1 MACQYIWKGEEYS
14 REEFAQYIE
23 NNPSEFSPFLQDQE
37 VVPSKASPKTLSL
50 IRDFMQKLGINEKKV
65 NEIVVNGQ
73 KLNAD
78 GVAYPLE
85 KLVEVVNGKE
95 DVALPEEAMHIAVE
109 ILEQKDPSLFN
120 QLLGAISK
128 YQLYRNVFDVYKND
142 KLYQTSDGKPDVRKI
157 KKEAIAKAL
166 VEQIISQTEGT
177 NEKPENL
184 AQVQTWWQK
193 IINFLQNLFS
203 KTTNPF
209 QQVAE
214 QIAEGTFENGEAIS
228 TSPFLQK
235 AEENKSQDDLYKRI
249 KNESNVTIKKI
260 TEEENSYFR
269 NGEKVKKRVTDL
281 VKDYYNKIFNRGRV
295 NEEQVVSALDEA
307 RAQKGTDGH
316 ADIESILHRYIDDN
330 GELRIDDTGA
340 LAPLGRNGEVSRIN
354 PRNDSMYNTLE
365 QNLKERL
372 EQYQKEYPGTRFLME
387 QVVYDP
393 TKDEAGTIDFMAILP
408 NGKVDIL
415 DWKFINVDTTKT
427 NDVPWYKQG
436 AFNIQIEEYKRILK
450 NVYGVEGFRKT
461 EAIPIATKYKI
472 KGKEITLA
480 GIRIGNTN
488 VKLEENAYL
497 LPVPTRDQ
505 SSGNKQVDEFMA
517 KLNNLYKRIS
527 NTNVEEGRKDI
538 KKEQMNKLVYA
549 IRQLQVR
556 QNMVPAL
563 EYAKILQVESDAL
576 IQHYNEQLKDKP
588 STEPSD
594 KELGD
599 YFRKLIS
606 LIDKYN
612 PYLDIDVNLNEL
624 FKDDEEGM
632 QLLEDVSSNT
642 RIYLNKLNT
651 LLKESGDKF
660 LGERNDV
667 IGLTIAEKDLKG
679 IASTFRTISQGNTT
693 SALTAFYKM
702 TEPLLRRIDVEQNLA
717 KQEFAKITEA
727 YSKWAES
734 KGLNAKNMFSPI
746 MQKGKNKLIDTIQK
760 EFFEE
765 FAGARESHNTQW
777 FKDNVDI
784 EAFSK
789 WAKEQTARELQAAEG
804 VIYDSDPE
812 KNKELEQKN
821 LAKIKEKYNISTAKS
836 NGWGN
841 YAMLQFVK
849 EKWYSPE
856 YKELLKS
863 ENKPAL
869 DLFNYQTNLNNQAAT
884 LGVIQP
890 RVKRTF
896 LPWVRKNG
904 INEKMVFGGSFKF
917 DGFIRGL
924 TVQEDDYAYGY
935 RDPLTGELQYD
946 IHARYT
952 SDFSGGDMNE
962 VSTNL
967 FKTITLFQDEII
979 KYSNLREVTDS
990 VEALL
995 RLEKIKQSL
1004 LTDNGKI
1011 IRENG
1016 IAQTKDSNE
1025 NNYQKLFEHV
1035 QGRLYGIKKDESD
1048 LNITFGKIGDKWDEN
1063 AKKINQFIGKDV
1075 LSTNMSGRSLSLSKF
1090 VTVAN
1095 KYFQSKTLVLNLGI
1109 PLSNTVGGFM
1119 QEMINAKTYYDK
1131 GELAKASLKVTSVAF
1146 NDEQGKV
1153 LNALIKIYQ
1162 PFAKTEE
1169 RHKYIHL
1176 SASKLADTSFIRD
1189 LLMTPYKYGDMLVEM
1204 PHIVAMYSNAI
1215 IVDGN
1220 LINVNKYLA
1229 DKYKGKNSLPREQ
1242 RKTLEDQI
1250 EKEKKVLLEEKG
1262 LLKLAKVEN
1271 NKLIIEGMN
1280 LTDKSLLNYASITK
1294 NLAKQF
1300 LGAADP
1306 DDLALASRKLIH
1318 NSFLVFKNW
1327 IPPLA
1332 DKRIGELRYAPGTDE
1347 YEWGRMRMC
1356 GKIIVGN
1363 LHRSAGIFLNI
1374 LKGNEKGIQFMTD
1387 MLEKKRQD
1395 YKNKYNKELEIGS
1408 DEFIQLVRDN
1418 VKNQFVELA
1427 FATFLTAALL
1437 SLSALVPDDTDPETR
1452 GYWAFSQRMANKIY
1466 DEIMFYYNPMSFTQ
1480 IANGSVFPGLGVVN
1494 DIYNFSKNLLKEGY
1508 GLATNDETITD
1519 AAHPAKYLLKF
1530 SSLTNNLMYYI
1541 GVASPDFAKEMGIHI
1556 SSQSRQY

>member
-23 NNPSEFSPFLQDQE
+23 NNPSEFSPFLQGQE
-37 VVPSKASPKTLSL
+37 EIPSKASPKTLSL

-73 KLNAD
+73 KLNAN

-95 DVALPEEAMHIAVE
+95 DVALPEEAVHIAVE

-157 KKEAIAKAL
+157 KKEAIAKVL

-203 KTTNPF
+203 KATNPF

-214 QIAEGTFENGEAIS
+214 QIVEGAFENGEATS

-235 AEENKSQDDLYKRI
+235 TEENKTQDDLYKRI

-307 RAQKGTDGH
+307 RAKKGTDGH

-330 GELRIDDTGA
+330 GYLRIDDTGA

-393 TKDEAGTIDFMAILP
+393 TKDEAGTIDFMVILP

-461 EAIPIATKYKI
+461 EAVPIATKYKI

-497 LPVPTRDQ
+497 LPVPTQDQ

-556 QNMVPAL
+556 QNMIPAL

-576 IQHYNEQLKDKP
+576 IQHYNEQLKDLP
-588 STEPSD
+588 STDPSNKD
-594 KELGD
+594 VSD

-612 PYLDIDVNLNEL
+612 PYLDIDINLNEL
-624 FKDDEEGM
+624 FKDNEEGM

-642 RIYLNKLNT
+642 RIYLNKLNS

-667 IGLTIAEKDLKG
+667 VGLTIAEKDLKG

-693 SALTAFYKM
+693 SAITAFYKI

-717 KQEFAKITEA
+717 KQEFSKITEA
-727 YSKWAES
+727 YSKWAET
-734 KGLNAKNMFSPI
+734 KGLNVKNMFSPI

-765 FAGARESHNTQW
+765 FAGARESNNIQW

-784 EAFSK
+784 EEFSK
-789 WAKEQTARELQAAEG
+789 
-804 VIYDSDPE
+804 
-812 KNKELEQKN
+812 
-821 LAKIKEKYNISTAKS
+821 
-836 NGWGN
+836 
-841 YAMLQFVK
+841 
-849 EKWYSPE
+849 
-856 YKELLKS
+856 
-863 ENKPAL
+863 
-869 DLFNYQTNLNNQAAT
+869 
-884 LGVIQP
+884 
-890 RVKRTF
+890 
-896 LPWVRKNG
+896 
-904 INEKMVFGGSFKF
+904 
-917 DGFIRGL
+917 
-924 TVQEDDYAYGY
+924 
-935 RDPLTGELQYD
+935 
-946 IHARYT
+946 
-952 SDFSGGDMNE
+952 
-962 VSTNL
+962 
-967 FKTITLFQDEII
+967 
-979 KYSNLREVTDS
+979 
-990 VEALL
+990 
-995 RLEKIKQSL
+995 
-1004 LTDNGKI
+1004 
-1011 IRENG
+1011 
-1016 IAQTKDSNE
+1016 
-1025 NNYQKLFEHV
+1025 
-1035 QGRLYGIKKDESD
+1035 
-1048 LNITFGKIGDKWDEN
+1048 
-1063 AKKINQFIGKDV
+1063 
-1075 LSTNMSGRSLSLSKF
+1075 
-1090 VTVAN
+1090 
-1095 KYFQSKTLVLNLGI
+1095 
-1109 PLSNTVGGFM
+1109 
-1119 QEMINAKTYYDK
+1119 
-1131 GELAKASLKVTSVAF
+1131 
-1146 NDEQGKV
+1146 
-1153 LNALIKIYQ
+1153 
-1162 PFAKTEE
+1162 
-1169 RHKYIHL
+1169 
-1176 SASKLADTSFIRD
+1176 
-1189 LLMTPYKYGDMLVEM
+1189 
-1204 PHIVAMYSNAI
+1204 
-1215 IVDGN
+1215 
-1220 LINVNKYLA
+1220 
-1229 DKYKGKNSLPREQ
+1229 
-1242 RKTLEDQI
+1242 
-1250 EKEKKVLLEEKG
+1250 
-1262 LLKLAKVEN
+1262 
-1271 NKLIIEGMN
+1271 
-1280 LTDKSLLNYASITK
+1280 
-1294 NLAKQF
+1294 
-1300 LGAADP
+1300 
-1306 DDLALASRKLIH
+1306 
-1318 NSFLVFKNW
+1318 
-1327 IPPLA
+1327 
-1332 DKRIGELRYAPGTDE
+1332 
-1347 YEWGRMRMC
+1347 
-1356 GKIIVGN
+1356 
-1363 LHRSAGIFLNI
+1363 
-1374 LKGNEKGIQFMTD
+1374 
-1387 MLEKKRQD
+1387 
-1395 YKNKYNKELEIGS
+1395 
-1408 DEFIQLVRDN
+1408 
-1418 VKNQFVELA
+1418 
-1427 FATFLTAALL
+1427 
-1437 SLSALVPDDTDPETR
+1437 
-1452 GYWAFSQRMANKIY
+1452 
-1466 DEIMFYYNPMSFTQ
+1466 
-1480 IANGSVFPGLGVVN
+1480 
-1494 DIYNFSKNLLKEGY
+1494 
-1508 GLATNDETITD
+1508 
-1519 AAHPAKYLLKF
+1519 
-1530 SSLTNNLMYYI
+1530 
-1541 GVASPDFAKEMGIHI
+1541 
-1556 SSQSRQY
+1556 